1 MKKNFKKQEISHT
14 SFNYYSPKKI
24 PKRNNKI
31 ILKDSDSESEEEP
44 SRNLYLHKSPIKNI
58 KNKNEEQNFLGKKKY
73 NTNNSKDVQKNNI
86 NRYEPSKNINNY
98 NNYTGYKSPKKL
110 RHSSFLKDSESN
122 SPQRVSRNN
131 QNNSIITEKINSN
144 DSQNS
149 FIFLKDDEDM
159 VVFPYEYTTK
169 IIDALSCEYCKG
181 IYLKPYVINLPTC
194 MHIFCLGCIMKM
206 IEDKEIGIC
215 QKCNTQFVLNNI
227 KYSEV
232 IDYYVKAFFPQIP
245 KIIESNNKI
254 LNDYMEAESRNHPEI
269 VNAEEE
275 KKIVLKCFL
284 KSLKNN
290 KVKNKLPD
298 ISQKHNK
305 IMVEVKSENENI
317 VSVLKRQIIR
327 RLNAKLKEDE
337 LKINCNGVELSQFK
351 TYKLLKNFLKPNKN
365 GLITIEYSNK

>member
-14 SFNYYSPKKI
+14 SFNYYSPRKI
-24 PKRNNKI
+24 PKKSNKI

-58 KNKNEEQNFLGKKKY
+58 KNKNEEHNFLGKKKY
-73 NTNNSKDVQKNNI
+73 NTNKDVQKNNI

-110 RHSSFLKDSESN
+110 KHSSFLNDSESN

-232 IDYYVKAFFPQIP
+232 IDYYVKTFFPQIP